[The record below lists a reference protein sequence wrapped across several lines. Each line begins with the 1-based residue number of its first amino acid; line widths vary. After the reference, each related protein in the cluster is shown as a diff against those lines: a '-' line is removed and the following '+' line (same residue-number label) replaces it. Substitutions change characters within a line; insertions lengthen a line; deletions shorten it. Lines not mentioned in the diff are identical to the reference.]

1 MITTTTT
8 NTTPTTITITTMKE
22 KRLQKSCIE
31 CTFAHRR
38 CFYASTD
45 DKSCTRCRKR
55 TLQCLFCYSGKF
67 FWWYFIQQKLST
79 YIYCYSYFL
88 IPDQGHRNDLSNPPS
103 EPCNEA
109 VSNKIKATDI
119 QSLSPPLKVISDSV
133 HCNPLRQSSGSS
145 GFSCHIDD
153 TFSDEVDE
161 GPSVVLNRPS
171 SPPSWVHAFAKS
183 SSTTSLCTQC
193 AAAANMVVK
202 SPKLLHRRLRR
213 AKKKQRKSENVAGL
227 AIIG

>member
-1 MITTTTT
+1 VK
-8 NTTPTTITITTMKE
+8 NF
-22 KRLQKSCIE
+22 CIE
-31 CTFAHRR
+31 CTLAHCR
-38 CFYASTD
+38 CFYASPD

-55 TLQCLFCYSGKF
+55 SLQCLFRYSGKL
-67 FWWYFIQQKLST
+67 FWWYSIQQLLST

-88 IPDQGHRNDLSNPPS
+88 IPEQGRRNDLSNPPR

-153 TFSDEVDE
+153 TLTDEIDDR
-161 GPSVVLNRPS
+161 PSVIALPHNPRGFMYFPS
-171 SPPSWVHAFAKS
+171 PILQPPSVHSAPPLP
-183 SSTTSLCTQC
+183 TW
-193 AAAANMVVK
+193 
-202 SPKLLHRRLRR
+202 
-213 AKKKQRKSENVAGL
+213 
-227 AIIG
+227 